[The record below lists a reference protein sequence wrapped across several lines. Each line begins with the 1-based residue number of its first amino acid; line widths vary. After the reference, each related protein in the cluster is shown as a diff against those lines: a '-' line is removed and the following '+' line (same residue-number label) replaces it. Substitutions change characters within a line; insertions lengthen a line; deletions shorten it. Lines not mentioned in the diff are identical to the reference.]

1 MMFID
6 FWKKLTFVKKGIS
19 RAVKSHQFSPP
30 LCSNVVFQQC
40 IFTAMEIQNV
50 HPDLLCSSQKP
61 PIFALFTQNQQW
73 LTQKNF
79 KLGLWGDAHFPRPFL
94 YIYAKP
100 RFSSMKRMRTY
111 SSCTERVFRV
121 LFPVLTKHTIEAPTD
136 TGVSGNLVLFR
147 TPLTRHYFMVT
158 YLYLVF

>member
-1 MMFID
+1 MYFYSD
-6 FWKKLTFVKKGIS
+6 GDSK
-19 RAVKSHQFSPP
+19 RATRLAMLIPKTSHFCTLYPKSTMANTKEFQARVMRRCTFSPT
-30 LCSNVVFQQC
+30 VF
-40 IFTAMEIQNV
+40 IYLRKTAFFFFHE
-50 HPDLLCSSQKP
+50 
-61 PIFALFTQNQQW
+61 
-73 LTQKNF
+73 KN
-79 KLGLWGDAHFPRPFL
+79 A
-94 YIYAKP
+94 
-100 RFSSMKRMRTY
+100 Y

>member
-1 MMFID
+1 MLKRVFQGQLKVTNFHHHCFAFSAMYFYSVGD
-6 FWKKLTFVKKGIS
+6 SK
-19 RAVKSHQFSPP
+19 RATRLAMLIPKTSHFCTLYPKSTMANTKEFQARVMRRCTFSPT
-30 LCSNVVFQQC
+30 VF
-40 IFTAMEIQNV
+40 IYLRKTAF
-50 HPDLLCSSQKP
+50 S
-61 PIFALFTQNQQW
+61 
-73 LTQKNF
+73 
-79 KLGLWGDAHFPRPFL
+79 
-94 YIYAKP
+94 
-100 RFSSMKRMRTY
+100 SSMKRMRTY